1 MNHTSLVTSQL
12 HLIEL
17 LAVPT
22 LFHKFWGRVLHLP
35 SACSSKFLLSAAL
48 GFQGHMLPRNWVRL
62 LVGIELKDTTESK
75 IGRRKDLV
83 LAASKENIANVS
95 QSSVSPNS
103 RIGEGLS

>member
-1 MNHTSLVTSQL
+1 
-12 HLIEL
+12 
-17 LAVPT
+17 
-22 LFHKFWGRVLHLP
+22 
-35 SACSSKFLLSAAL
+35 
-48 GFQGHMLPRNWVRL
+48 MLPRYWVRL

-103 RIGEGLS
+103 RIGEV